1 MHRRTPIYTAL
12 CKYVREMGLRLHM
25 PGHAGGK
32 GIGDMALQQLAQL
45 DVTEVPGLGD
55 LHILE
60 GIMEEARVLL
70 AQAYGAEQS
79 LFLVNGASSGIHT
92 MFMSLPPGQRVLV
105 PRNAHRSFY
114 AGMILYGV

>member
-45 DVTEVPGLGD
+45 DVT
-55 LHILE
+55 
-60 GIMEEARVLL
+60 
-70 AQAYGAEQS
+70 S
-79 LFLVNGASSGIHT
+79 LIKIRPHLF
-92 MFMSLPPGQRVLV
+92 
-105 PRNAHRSFY
+105 
-114 AGMILYGV
+114 